1 MKEIEI
7 FGLNIEY
14 NNSNIKI
21 KESYKIESEY
31 LMNYILVKFKQET
44 SYESKRTIK
53 SWIKEWKSHNRLYK
67 LGLFKN
73 HTADC
78 DLEENEKWYRLLFY
92 EIIGR

>member
-53 SWIKEWKSHNRLYK
+53 SWIKEWKSHNKLYK

-78 DLEENEKWYRLLFY
+78 DLKENEKWYRLLFY